1 MHNAQVPPPAQ
12 TKDRTCVKCRTTL
25 PGSNFQID
33 AAQNP
38 TAWCNVCRAA
48 SAAKWG
54 IDESLVE
61 ITYGLYVF
69 EQSVKAEV
77 NLMARTLVLQG
88 DETPDTAKFV
98 ADVISNLNKI
108 MHHRISTALNRF
120 LTAYRAEF
128 YTAVGLAPLAISGT
142 TQERAAE

>member
-12 TKDRTCVKCRTTL
+12 TRDRMCVKCRAQIPT
-25 PGSNFQID
+25 SNFQID

-54 IDESLVE
+54 VDESLVE

-77 NLMARTLVLQG
+77 NFMVRTRVQQG
-88 DETPDTAKFV
+88 EETPETAKFV
-98 ADVISNLNKI
+98 ADVISNMGKI
-108 MHHRISTALNRF
+108 MHHRISTALNGF
-120 LTAYRAEF
+120 LASYRAEF
-128 YTAVGLAPLAISGT
+128 YSAVGLAPLENKET
-142 TQERAAE
+142 TPEGVNA